1 MIKDFT
7 EMPVWQKAMDIAEMC
22 FKISEG
28 LPKKEDYALASQIRA
43 AESIS
48 ANIAE
53 GFGRRTSKDKSRF
66 YDISRG
72 SAFETKSHLIY
83 GHRVKY
89 FAENESLEI
98 QNLIG
103 EVIYDLN
110 KITNRLNNNNF

>member
-7 EMPVWQKAMDIAEMC
+7 EMPVWQKAV
-22 FKISEG
+22 
-28 LPKKEDYALASQIRA
+28 
-43 AESIS
+43 
-48 ANIAE
+48 
-53 GFGRRTSKDKSRF
+53 
-66 YDISRG
+66 
-72 SAFETKSHLIY
+72 IY

-110 KITNRLNNNNF
+110 KITNRLNNNHF